1 MTGNQEL
8 NGYKTTVLTHLE
20 VPLNHAAN
28 SSWLRNRHLLG
39 RGAASQISVAP
50 LPHYSQA
57 LDRAMTSTMRL
68 LPSWIYLAMI
78 VIATAAIC
86 VTVNLRGHRQVSS
99 AEQQFRLMQTE
110 IEGLR
115 KTNASLQSEVLRI
128 TTEPATIESAAR
140 ARLGMVR
147 PTDVV
152 VPLQSRSAT
161 HLASL
166 SFVR

>member
-1 MTGNQEL
+1 MSRT
-8 NGYKTTVLTHLE
+8 
-20 VPLNHAAN
+20 
-28 SSWLRNRHLLG
+28 
-39 RGAASQISVAP
+39 AASQLAVGSFPQHTQTVER
-50 LPHYSQA
+50 A
-57 LDRAMTSTMRL
+57 LSNTVRL

-78 VIATAAIC
+78 IIATAAIC
-86 VTVNLRGHRQVSS
+86 LTVNVRGHAQLSAAERQFHQM
-99 AEQQFRLMQTE
+99 EME
-110 IEGLR
+110 IATLSR
-115 KTNASLQSEVLRI
+115 ANASLQSEVLRI

-161 HLASL
+161 NLASI

>member
-1 MTGNQEL
+1 M
-8 NGYKTTVLTHLE
+8 
-20 VPLNHAAN
+20 
-28 SSWLRNRHLLG
+28 SST
-39 RGAASQISVAP
+39 AASQLTVGSFPQHSRTVER
-50 LPHYSQA
+50 A
-57 LDRAMTSTMRL
+57 LANTVTL

-78 VIATAAIC
+78 IIAAAAIC
-86 VTVNLRGHRQVSS
+86 LTVNFRGHTQLNS
-99 AEQQFRLMQTE
+99 AEWQFRQMEKE
-110 IEGLR
+110 IATLR
-115 KTNASLQSEVLRI
+115 RANASLQTEVIRI

-161 HLASL
+161 NLASI

>member
-1 MTGNQEL
+1 MSRT
-8 NGYKTTVLTHLE
+8 
-20 VPLNHAAN
+20 
-28 SSWLRNRHLLG
+28 
-39 RGAASQISVAP
+39 AASQLAVGSFPQPSRTVER
-50 LPHYSQA
+50 A
-57 LDRAMTSTMRL
+57 LANTVRL

-78 VIATAAIC
+78 LLAAAAIC
-86 VTVNLRGHRQVSS
+86 VTVNFRGHTQLSA
-99 AEQQFRLMQTE
+99 AEQQFHQMETE
-110 IEGLR
+110 IANLGR
-115 KTNASLQSEVLRI
+115 ANVSLETEVLRI

-161 HLASL
+161 NLASI

>member
-1 MTGNQEL
+1 MNR
-8 NGYKTTVLTHLE
+8 
-20 VPLNHAAN
+20 PAN
-28 SSWLRNRHLLG
+28 SSWLNSRYLVSRT
-39 RGAASQISVAP
+39 AASQLAVGSFPQP
-50 LPHYSQA
+50 LRTVERA
-57 LDRAMTSTMRL
+57 LANTIRV

-78 VIATAAIC
+78 IIAAAAIC
-86 VTVNLRGHRQVSS
+86 VTVNFRGHTQLNAAERQFHQM
-99 AEQQFRLMQTE
+99 ETE
-110 IEGLR
+110 IATLSR
-115 KTNASLQSEVLRI
+115 VNASLQTDVRRI

-161 HLASL
+161 NLASI

>member
-1 MTGNQEL
+1 M
-8 NGYKTTVLTHLE
+8 
-20 VPLNHAAN
+20 NHPAN
-28 SSWLRNRHLLG
+28 SSWLNSRYLMSRT
-39 RGAASQISVAP
+39 AASQLAVGS
-50 LPHYSQA
+50 LPQHSRTVERA
-57 LDRAMTSTMRL
+57 LANTVRL

-78 VIATAAIC
+78 VIAAAAIC
-86 VTVNLRGHRQVSS
+86 VTVNFRGQTQLNA
-99 AEQQFRLMQTE
+99 AERQFRQMETE
-110 IEGLR
+110 IATLGR
-115 KTNASLQSEVLRI
+115 ANASLQAEVRRI

-161 HLASL
+161 NLASI

>member
-1 MTGNQEL
+1 MSRT
-8 NGYKTTVLTHLE
+8 
-20 VPLNHAAN
+20 
-28 SSWLRNRHLLG
+28 
-39 RGAASQISVAP
+39 AASQLAVGSFPQHSRTVER
-50 LPHYSQA
+50 A
-57 LDRAMTSTMRL
+57 LANTVRL

-78 VIATAAIC
+78 IIAAAAIC
-86 VTVNLRGHRQVSS
+86 VTVNFRGHTQLNA
-99 AEQQFRLMQTE
+99 AERQFRQMETE
-110 IEGLR
+110 IATLR
-115 KTNASLQSEVLRI
+115 RGNASLQTEVHRI

-161 HLASL
+161 NLASI

>member
-1 MTGNQEL
+1 M
-8 NGYKTTVLTHLE
+8 
-20 VPLNHAAN
+20 
-28 SSWLRNRHLLG
+28 SRS
-39 RGAASQISVAP
+39 AASQLAVRSFPQHSRTVER
-50 LPHYSQA
+50 A
-57 LDRAMTSTMRL
+57 LSKTVTL

-78 VIATAAIC
+78 LIAAAAIC
-86 VTVNLRGHRQVSS
+86 LTVNFRGHAQLNS
-99 AEQQFRLMQTE
+99 AERQFRQMETE
-110 IEGLR
+110 IATLR
-115 KTNASLQSEVLRI
+115 RTNASLQTEVLRI

-161 HLASL
+161 NLASI

>member
-1 MTGNQEL
+1 M
-8 NGYKTTVLTHLE
+8 
-20 VPLNHAAN
+20 NHPAN
-28 SSWLRNRHLLG
+28 SSWLSSRHLMS
-39 RGAASQISVAP
+39 RTAASQLAVGLFPQHSRTVKR
-50 LPHYSQA
+50 A
-57 LDRAMTSTMRL
+57 LSNTVTL

-78 VIATAAIC
+78 LIAAGAIC
-86 VTVNLRGHRQVSS
+86 LTVNFRGHSQLSS
-99 AEQQFRLMQTE
+99 AEQQFRHMETE
-110 IEGLR
+110 IAALR
-115 KTNASLQSEVLRI
+115 RANASLQTEVLRI

-161 HLASL
+161 NLASI

>member
-1 MTGNQEL
+1 MNQS
-8 NGYKTTVLTHLE
+8 
-20 VPLNHAAN
+20 AN
-28 SSWLRNRHLLG
+28 SSWLSSRHMMS
-39 RGAASQISVAP
+39 RTAASQLAVGFFPQHSRTVER
-50 LPHYSQA
+50 A
-57 LDRAMTSTMRL
+57 LSNTVTL

-78 VIATAAIC
+78 LIAAAAVC
-86 VTVNLRGHRQVSS
+86 LTVNFRGHGQLSS
-99 AEQQFRLMQTE
+99 AERQFRQMETE
-110 IEGLR
+110 IATLR
-115 KTNASLQSEVLRI
+115 RANASLQTEVLRI

-161 HLASL
+161 NLASI